1 MARVW
6 YNERMNTTRYTVFIG
21 NYRTEQ
27 TVKTFPQEQYERAK
41 SYARKIAEGYAA
53 MYDETQ
59 TACDHWWSE
68 DSGIY
73 VEIRSEA
80 C

>member
-1 MARVW
+1 MS
-6 YNERMNTTRYTVFIG
+6 NKTRYTVFIG

-41 SYARKIAEGYAA
+41 AYASRIAEGYSACL
-53 MYDETQ
+53 YDETQ

-68 DSGIY
+68 DSGVY
-73 VEIRSEA
+73 VEVRSEA